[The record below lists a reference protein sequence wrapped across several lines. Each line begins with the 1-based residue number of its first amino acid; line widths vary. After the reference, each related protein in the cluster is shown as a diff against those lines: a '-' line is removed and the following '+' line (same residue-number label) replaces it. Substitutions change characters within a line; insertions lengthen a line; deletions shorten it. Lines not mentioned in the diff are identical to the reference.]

1 MALAVLRRRCQT
13 TCIGIVAMR
22 LFLSLV
28 AISAVSFAVAYLVA
42 SLAISALIGVI
53 EEAEND

>member
-1 MALAVLRRRCQT
+1 
-13 TCIGIVAMR
+13 MR